1 MALGACAE
9 LEVIEGREGLLVIID
24 NESEPGAW
32 AKEMRRAPW
41 AFGQRREPDL
51 GEILVK
57 MRAHGLDREADVVA
71 RLLSETKAAQRGK
84 T

>member
-1 MALGACAE
+1 MAKGAAAECA
-9 LEVIEGREGLLVIID
+9 VQQGRELLVIID
-24 NESEPGAW
+24 NESEPGSW
-32 AKEMRRAPW
+32 DREMRRAPW

-57 MRAHGLDREADVVA
+57 MRAHGLVAEADVIA
-71 RLLSETKAAQRGK
+71 RLLLETKAASEGK